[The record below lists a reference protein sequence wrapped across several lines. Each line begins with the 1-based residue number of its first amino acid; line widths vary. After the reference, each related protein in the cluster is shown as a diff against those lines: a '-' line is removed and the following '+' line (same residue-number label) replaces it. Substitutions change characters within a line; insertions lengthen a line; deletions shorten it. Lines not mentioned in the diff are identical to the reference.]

1 MVDNPNF
8 TILDPRPI
16 AAEARYTF
24 FLPHES
30 ELAALRVGDLVK
42 ITFEWEPPVV
52 EYAAERM
59 WVTIMHID
67 AVTLMGVLE
76 NEPSEQDRLHQ
87 GAPVTF
93 QRHNILAIS
102 WSDPPPVLHLPEVRE
117 YWERCLVDDC
127 ILYEGEPV
135 EYLYREEPDM
145 ADAGDLYPDSGWRIR
160 GRQGDATD
168 EDMEARK
175 FSYVALGAVLNK
187 DDSWFSLID
196 SPIGSRF
203 MRDFA
208 AGRYVAQ
215 P

>member
-1 MVDNPNF
+1 M
-8 TILDPRPI
+8 
-16 AAEARYTF
+16 
-24 FLPHES
+24 
-30 ELAALRVGDLVK
+30 
-42 ITFEWEPPVV
+42 
-52 EYAAERM
+52 
-59 WVTIMHID
+59 
-67 AVTLMGVLE
+67 
-76 NEPSEQDRLHQ
+76 
-87 GAPVTF
+87 
-93 QRHNILAIS
+93 
-102 WSDPPPVLHLPEVRE
+102 
-117 YWERCLVDDC
+117 DDC